1 MKEKIKTFISSEKN
15 VFYTLLALLTI
26 YFLYILLKTEGYIGG
41 ADSLT
46 HYRYSRFSWLYPE
59 FLLHHWAKPVF
70 TLLTSPFAQ
79 FGHDGVSVFNIT
91 AGIFS
96 CMLAYLS
103 ARKLGYS
110 YRLLLPFFILFSPIY
125 SIFIISGL
133 TEVLFG
139 LFMIATTYLCLD
151 KKHLWAAILISF
163 SPLVRT
169 EGIMIVPVF
178 ALYFMVVKQFRYL
191 PFLFT
196 GFIVYSIIGYFHFN
210 DIFWLITQMP
220 YTGSASA
227 YGTGALTHFFLKSP
241 EHFGQFTMILISI
254 GIIAMIY
261 NFMLGKNKHAQSEV
275 LLIFLPFLIYF
286 LGHVFMWW
294 SGIGKSLGMDRY
306 MVAIVPLGSL
316 LALRGLNVFSSLPK
330 KLTQNKWSKII
341 FGVAVLAM
349 IFTQSFNTMR
359 NLPRKP
365 GGMDKVMHSASEFI
379 KQEELHKNKI
389 YYNDPG
395 FFYFIGF
402 NPLDNNSAQSFTIQI
417 AENTKELNQGDVLI
431 WDGHFSALRG
441 IQLDSLQTNPYLNEL
456 GVFEPKKSFKIF
468 DTDYKVAVFQ
478 RNDKQ

>member
-1 MKEKIKTFISSEKN
+1 MKGKIKAFISNEKN
-15 VFYTLLALLTI
+15 VLYTLLALLAI
-26 YFLYILLKTEGYIGG
+26 YFLFILWKTEGYIGG

-46 HYRYSRFSWLYPE
+46 HYRYSRFSWLHPE

-79 FGHDGVSVFNIT
+79 FGHEGVSVFNIT

-96 CMLAYLS
+96 CTLAYLS

-110 YRLLLPFFILFSPIY
+110 YRLLLPFFLLFSPIY
-125 SIFIISGL
+125 TIFIISGL

-139 LFMIATTYLCLD
+139 LFIIATTYLCLD
-151 KKHLWAAILISF
+151 KKYLWAAVLISF

-169 EGIMIVPVF
+169 EGVMIVPVF
-178 ALYFMVVKQFRYL
+178 ALYFIVIKQFRYL

-220 YTGSASA
+220 YTGSATA
-227 YGTGALTHFFLKSP
+227 YGTGTLAHFFLRAPKY
-241 EHFGQFTMILISI
+241 FGQFTLILISI
-254 GIIAMIY
+254 GILAIVY
-261 NFMLGKNKHAQSEV
+261 NFILRKNKEAQSEV
-275 LLIFLPFLIYF
+275 LLILLPFLIYF
-286 LGHVFMWW
+286 LGHVVMWW
-294 SGIGKSLGMDRY
+294 SGIGKSLGLNRY

-316 LALRGLNVFSSLPK
+316 LALRGLNVFSSLPE
-330 KLTQNKWSKII
+330 KLTQNKWPKII
-341 FGVAVLAM
+341 FGVAVLAI
-349 IFTQSFNTMR
+349 IFAQSFNTLR

-365 GGMDKVMHSASEFI
+365 GGMDKVMHTVSEFI
-379 KQEELHKNKI
+379 KQKDLHKNKI

-402 NPLDNNSAQSFTIQI
+402 NPLDKNSAQTFTIQI
-417 AENTKELNQGDVLI
+417 AENPKALNQGDILI
-431 WDGHFSALRG
+431 WDGHFSALRT
-441 IQLDSLQTNPYLNEL
+441 IKLDSLQANPYLNEL
-456 GVFEPKKSFKIF
+456 GVFEPKKPFKVL